1 MHIRGIRGATTV
13 EENSEPAV
21 LEATRELLGRLA
33 QDNNVEPDEIAAI
46 MFTCT
51 PDLTAA
57 FPAEAA
63 RQLQWT
69 HVPLMSATEI
79 GVPDSV
85 PMCIRVLILWNTAR
99 SQEEIVHGVV
109 PHWRARASPRDAG
122 NWGTTMRLLAGIL
135 AGQPFEAELTGDASL
150 RSRPMDRIV
159 EPLSQMDA
167 RIAALGDG
175 RFPPLRITGG
185 PLRGI
190 SYTLPVASAQVKSAV
205 LLAGL
210 FARGETTVIEPT
222 LTRDHTERML
232 AWFGAPIHRQ
242 PGRVSVTSGALRGR
256 ELAVP
261 GDISSAAFVLTAGA
275 ARPGSEVI
283 VEGVGLNPTRTGVL
297 DVLRAMGADVAVRHP
312 TVRCGEPV
320 GAVTVRGR
328 RLRGVRIGG
337 SLIPRVIDELP
348 VLCVIAT
355 AAEGET
361 VISDAAEL
369 RVKESDRIA
378 VIARGLR
385 ALGGEVEER
394 PDGLTVYGSRLHG
407 GRVGSAGDHRIAM
420 AFAVAGLLAGGP
432 VTVEGAE
439 SIAVSFPEFTRV
451 LRDVVAQKA

>member
-1 MHIRGIRGATTV
+1 MAMELV
-13 EENSEPAV
+13 VSPA
-21 LEATRELLGRLA
+21 GRLRGRVRVPGDKSISHRA
-33 QDNNVEPDEIAAI
+33 ALIGALARGDTVIHNFLRADDCLHTVGCLRALGVGIEDEGS
-46 MFTCT
+46 
-51 PDLTAA
+51 
-57 FPAEAA
+57 
-63 RQLQWT
+63 R
-69 HVPLMSATEI
+69 
-79 GVPDSV
+79 
-85 PMCIRVLILWNTAR
+85 LIVR
-99 SQEEIVHGVV
+99 GMG
-109 PHWRARASPRDAG
+109 PRWRAPMTPLNAG
-122 NWGTTMRLLAGIL
+122 NSGTTMRLLAGIL
-135 AGQPFEAELTGDASL
+135 AGQPFQTELTGDASL
-150 RSRPMDRIV
+150 RTRPMDRIV
-159 EPLSQMDA
+159 EPLSRMGA
-167 RIAALGDG
+167 RIVASGDG

-185 PLRGI
+185 SLRGI
-190 SYTLPVASAQVKSAV
+190 TYTLPVASAQVKSAV

-210 FARGETTVIEPT
+210 LAEGPTTVVEPT
-222 LTRDHTERML
+222 PTRDHTERML
-232 AWFGAPIHRQ
+232 AAFGAPIRRD
-242 PGRVSVTSGALRGR
+242 GDRVSVTAAALRGHEVR
-256 ELAVP
+256 VC
-261 GDISSAAFVLTAGA
+261 GDISSAAFLLAAAAGMPGPELTI
-275 ARPGSEVI
+275 EH
-283 VEGVGLNPTRTGVL
+283 VGLNPTRRGFL
-297 DVLRAMGADVAVRHP
+297 YVLRALGAEVFVRQ
-312 TVRCGEPV
+312 TGEDTGEPV

-394 PDGLTVYGSRLHG
+394 PDGLTVYGSRLRG

-451 LRDVVAQKA
+451 LRDVVAQKGVHRKS